1 MSRPLAITAA
11 VAALLALTGCAGAA
25 APAPSEPAP
34 SFTAAPSASAP
45 TDPTAE
51 PSASADPLVMTD
63 DWLEHASSDGSVS
76 FRYPPTW
83 TLEADSEPFSPGG
96 SADPQSP
103 ERWVDSA
110 TLTAPNG
117 QQLLA
122 MHDFVD
128 IGGSCG
134 GFTFPLEVL
143 ATEPARAEPLTTDD
157 GDPVIA
163 TVALG
168 TDDDRWRVGVGITSS
183 GSIERAEACH
193 VYFVGSSSDGGVSFG
208 THFQLSSAG
217 DDPLWTVDSL
227 DDARAYMETDEYAT
241 IIEILR
247 SFETS

>member
-25 APAPSEPAP
+25 APAPSEPAA

-45 TDPTAE
+45 TDPSAE
-51 PSASADPLVMTD
+51 PSASAAPLVMTD

-83 TLEADSEPFSPGG
+83 TLEATAEPHP
-96 SADPQSP
+96 DPDELP
-103 ERWVDSA
+103 WEAA

-117 QQLLA
+117 QELLRMA
-122 MHDFVD
+122 QFPD
-128 IGGSCG
+128 IGGSCEA
-134 GFTFPLEVL
+134 PLAFDVL
-143 ATEPARAEPLTTDD
+143 AVEPAASMPFEQEDD
-157 GDPVIA
+157 AVIA
-163 TVALG
+163 TVAVPIG
-168 TDDDRWRVGVGITSS
+168 ERWEMGIGITSTTRS
-183 GSIERAEACH
+183 EGAGCQL
-193 VYFVGSSSDGGVSFG
+193 YFVGMSSAHPVSMG
-208 THFQLSSAG
+208 THFSMPRE
-217 DDPLWTVDSL
+217 DPLWMVDSL

>member
-1 MSRPLAITAA
+1 MSRPFTIAAA
-11 VAALLALTGCAGAA
+11 VAALLALSGCAGAA

-34 SFTAAPSASAP
+34 APSASTSA
-45 TDPTAE
+45 DPSVE
-51 PSASADPLVMTD
+51 PSASADPLVTTD
-63 DWLEHASSDGSVS
+63 DWLDYATSDGSVS

-96 SADPQSP
+96 STDTQAPP
-103 ERWVDSA
+103 ERWADSA

-143 ATEPARAEPLTTDD
+143 ATEPARAEPLLPDD
-157 GDPVIA
+157 GNPVIA

-183 GSIERAEACH
+183 GSIERADACH

-217 DDPLWTVDSL
+217 EDPLWTVDSL

>member
-1 MSRPLAITAA
+1 MSRPVTIVAA
-11 VAALLALTGCAGAA
+11 VATLLALTGCAGAA
-25 APAPSEPAP
+25 APAPSAP
-34 SFTAAPSASAP
+34 TSSSTPSASAS
-45 TDPTAE
+45 TDPTAG

-63 DWLEHASSDGSVS
+63 DWLEYATSDGSVS

-83 TLEADSEPFSPGG
+83 TLEADSELFAPDAGR
-96 SADPQSP
+96 ADVQDPY
-103 ERWVDSA
+103 ERWMDSA

-128 IGGSCG
+128 VGGACGGS
-134 GFTFPLEVL
+134 TFPLEVL

-183 GSIERAEACH
+183 GSIERPEACR

-208 THFQLSSAG
+208 THFQLNSGG

-227 DDARAYMETDEYAT
+227 DDARAYMQNDEYAT

>member
-1 MSRPLAITAA
+1 MTRAVTIAAA

-45 TDPTAE
+45 TDPSAE
-51 PSASADPLVMTD
+51 PGASADPLVMTD

-83 TLEADSEPFSPGG
+83 TLEATAEPHP
-96 SADPQSP
+96 DPDEP
-103 ERWVDSA
+103 PWEAA

-117 QQLLA
+117 QQLLRMA
-122 MHDFVD
+122 QFPD
-128 IGGSCG
+128 IGGSCEA
-134 GFTFPLEVL
+134 PLAFDVL
-143 ATEPARAEPLTTDD
+143 AVEPAASMPFEQEDD
-157 GDPVIA
+157 AVIA
-163 TVALG
+163 TVAVPIG
-168 TDDDRWRVGVGITSS
+168 ERWEMGIGITSTTRS
-183 GSIERAEACH
+183 EGAGCQL
-193 VYFVGSSSDGGVSFG
+193 YFVGMSSAHPVSMG
-208 THFQLSSAG
+208 THFSMPRE
-217 DDPLWTVDSL
+217 DPLWMIDSL